1 MPNVV
6 YAKENMALARFQ
18 TWVAESPHTQR
29 KELRGA
35 LHVAAHMS
43 QLPYEH
49 AGYVNTGCA
58 YTDNIFS
65 DPTATIQIRD
75 SNFTSYIFTTIVWIQ
90 GSIKLE

>member
-6 YAKENMALARFQ
+6 YVKENMALAGFQ
-18 TWVAESPHTQR
+18 TWVAEIPHSQQ

-35 LHVAAHMS
+35 LHVAANMS

-49 AGYVNTGCA
+49 AGNVNTGCA

-65 DPTATIQIRD
+65 DLTAFIQIRD
-75 SNFTSYIFTTIVWIQ
+75 SNFTVYTDA
-90 GSIKLE
+90 K